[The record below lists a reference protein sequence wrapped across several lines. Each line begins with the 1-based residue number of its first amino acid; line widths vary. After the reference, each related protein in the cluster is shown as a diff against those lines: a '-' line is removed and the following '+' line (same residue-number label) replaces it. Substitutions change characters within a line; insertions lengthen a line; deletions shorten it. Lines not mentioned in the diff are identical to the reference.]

1 MDNPKTDRRST
12 GLDFTPLG
20 LEVTKA
26 DVAAYK
32 AKQPRSK
39 LSDKKIFIGASLLGG
54 VLVGVMLTGAVIA
67 AINQNTGLIFLL
79 LPIWVIMSLG
89 IGFLTVFGY
98 NYRYKRFV
106 RIDRFA
112 IANGL
117 TFTFDQPSPSYPG
130 MIFDEGRSRE
140 LRELLSFPGNTE
152 IGNYVY
158 VTGSGKSRSTH
169 NYGYVRIKLDRKL
182 PHMVLDARHNNFL
195 AFSNLPD
202 TFDKS
207 QTLSLEGNFDT
218 YYTLYAP
225 QQYERDALY
234 VFTHDVMAVLIDSGA
249 KYDMEVIDDTLFIYH
264 TVHFDLTSQAQLE
277 GILAITQRIGNELK
291 DQTERYR
298 DERVL
303 DRTQNIVAPSG
314 VRLKKGI
321 NLIVLCVVLFF
332 FINFALGTVWPEYI
346 FIANTI
352 IGFLFWGFVT
362 YAIVKSVK
370 RRRG

>member
-1 MDNPKTDRRST
+1 MDNPKPDIRST

-234 VFTHDVMAVLIDSGA
+234 VFTPDVMAVLIDSGA
-249 KYDMEVIDDTLFIYH
+249 KYDMEVIDDSLFIYH
-264 TVHFDLTSQAQLE
+264 TAHFDLDSQAQLQQ
-277 GILAITQRIGNELK
+277 LAAIIQTIGAELK
-291 DQTERYR
+291 DQTEYYR

-303 DRTQNIVAPSG
+303 DQAQNIVTSQGA
-314 VRLKKGI
+314 RLKKGVNYLVI
-321 NLIVLCVVLFF
+321 GLVAFF
-332 FINFALGTVWPEYI
+332 VAHYFVGMIWPESL
-346 FIANTI
+346 FITNLLVGVLI
-352 IGFLFWGFVT
+352 WGFIIFG
-362 YAIVKSVK
+362 IVKNFK
-370 RRRG
+370 NW

>member
-12 GLDFTPLG
+12 GLDFAPLG

-32 AKQPRSK
+32 AKQQNLK
-39 LSDKKIFIGASLLGG
+39 LSDKSIFIGASLLGA
-54 VLVGVMLTGAVIA
+54 VFIGVMLIGAVIA
-67 AINQNTGLIFLL
+67 AADQNPSLLLLL
-79 LPIWVIMSLG
+79 LPFWAAASLG
-89 IGFLTVFGY
+89 VGYLAVFGY
-98 NYRYKRFV
+98 SYRYKRFV

-112 IANGL
+112 VANRL
-117 TFTFDQPSPSYPG
+117 AFKFDQPAPDYPG

-140 LRELLSFPGNTE
+140 LGELLVFPDNTE
-152 IGNYVY
+152 IGNYTY
-158 VTGSGKSRSTH
+158 VTGSGKNSKTH
-169 NYGYVRIKLDRKL
+169 NYGYAMIKLDRKL
-182 PHMVLDARHNNFL
+182 PHMVLDAKHNNFL

-202 TFDKS
+202 TFNKS
-207 QTLSLEGNFDT
+207 QALSLEGNFDS

-225 QQYERDALY
+225 NEYKRDALY
-234 VFTHDVMAVLIDSGA
+234 VFTPDVMEALIDSGA
-249 KYDMEVIDDTLFIYH
+249 KYDMEVIDDTLLIYH